1 MNVDAW
7 VSRGE
12 AAYLTGV
19 SPDAIGKWQARGW
32 VTAQGVR
39 RHLTVRRL
47 SNGRLVYRIGDVLDA
62 ERDTF
67 LSGKGHRGRTG
78 AAA

>member
-1 MNVDAW
+1 MNHDAW

-12 AAYLTGV
+12 AAFLTGV
-19 SPDAIGKWQARGW
+19 SADAIGKWQARGW
-32 VTAQGVR
+32 VTPAGAR
-39 RHLTVRRL
+39 RRLTVRRL

-67 LSGKGHRGRTG
+67 LSGKGHRRSAG